1 MHAINIIIGS
11 FVTNTCPVES
21 LPWLQLLAGF
31 DVVVVAASFIV
42 FEYLLEE

>member
-1 MHAINIIIGS
+1 MVHDDSPAAAKAEALI
-11 FVTNTCPVES
+11 ES

-31 DVVVVAASFIV
+31 DVVVVATSFIV